1 MDKKFVLFGILA
13 SILIGGSFGIFT
25 IDESF
30 ALDHSDSREDSE
42 AYKKQLE
49 KAEERKLKA
58 EEKQEE
64 RKLKAEEKQEE
75 RKLKAEEKQ
84 EERKLKAEE
93 KAEEHHLLKMQL

>member
-25 IDESF
+25 IEDSF

-42 AYKKQLE
+42 SYKKQL
-49 KAEERKLKA
+49 
-58 EEKQEE
+58 EKQEE

-75 RKLKAEEKQ
+75 RKLRAEEKQ
-84 EERKLKAEE
+84 EERKQKLEE
-93 KAEEHHLLKMQL
+93 KLKIRRKTRRTKTKS